1 MNDMNKAS
9 GGTRRAWRWV
19 TGICFMAV
27 AVTGCATGPASLN
40 GLSLVA
46 DPYTQS
52 LGSSKRLG
60 YLADGEAVAFE
71 AGDVFSF
78 APIAL
83 RHGKTIGSL
92 RCVMKDNTSTGY
104 VQVNLI
110 RGPINTVDPVVGPSQ
125 VVASV
130 GTTPSQAG
138 PGFVEF
144 SAPAQSARATVD
156 NTKYGYF
163 LRVDF
168 LDGPGLIGPETTLSL
183 RGCIVE
189 YAG

>member
-1 MNDMNKAS
+1 MNTVES
-9 GGTRRAWRWV
+9 VLEGTRRTWQSI
-19 TGICFMAV
+19 TGLCFVAV
-27 AVTGCATGPASLN
+27 AIAGCATDPVSLN

-46 DPYTQS
+46 DPYTQA
-52 LGSSKRLG
+52 LGANKRLG
-60 YLADGEAVAFE
+60 YLGDGEAIAFE

-78 APIAL
+78 APIQL

-92 RCVMKDNTSTGY
+92 RCVIKDNTSTGY
-104 VQVNLI
+104 IQANLL
-110 RGPINTVDPVVGPSQ
+110 RGPINTVDPIVGPSQ
-125 VVASV
+125 LIASV
-130 GTTPSQAG
+130 GTAPSQAG
-138 PGFVEF
+138 PGFVEV
-144 SAPAQSARATVD
+144 SAAAQSALAAVD

-168 LDGPGLIGPETTLSL
+168 LDGPGLVGPETTLSL